1 MNWNP
6 LTWFKAKAEAKV
18 FVSVDPNHP
27 HVGLSVFTEA
37 KAPGACFCVEGISL
51 GAAKL
56 DLCGKV
62 LDWDKMPA
70 KYIAAMKTGATVT
83 LPLDRLKSLFR

>member
-6 LTWFKAKAEAKV
+6 KTWFTKKAEAQV
-18 FVSVDPNHP
+18 YVGVDANHP
-27 HVGLSVFTEA
+27 HVGLSFIADVKPE
-37 KAPGACFCVEGISL
+37 GASFCVEGVTL

-70 KYIAAMKTGATVT
+70 KYIAAMNGGATVT
-83 LPLDRLKSLFR
+83 LPIDRLKSLFR